1 MSLSFFPSRRTRAI
15 ALWTGFGLWLAV
27 LWILSSRPPVIG
39 EGPPGSPIKID
50 KLLHFLYFFGGAA
63 CLLLALFHSVSWRP
77 WKPALLAFLIMAAIG
92 ATDEWH
98 QMFTP
103 NRQGG
108 DPIDWAA
115 DCLGAAAAV
124 ITVVLI
130 HGRFLRRETH
140 P

>member
-1 MSLSFFPSRRTRAI
+1 MSLLFFPSRRLRA
-15 ALWTGFGLWLAV
+15 AVLWAAFGVWLTV

-39 EGPPGSPIKID
+39 DGPPGSPVPID
-50 KLLHFLYFFGGAA
+50 KLLHFLYFFGGAT
-63 CLLLALFHSVSWRP
+63 CLLLALFHSVPWRP
-77 WKPALLAFLIMAAIG
+77 WKLALLAFLIMAAIG

-103 NRQGG
+103 HRQGG
-108 DPIDWAA
+108 DPFDWSA

-130 HGRFLRRETH
+130 HGKFRREAYS
-140 P
+140 